1 MRGIAD
7 GAEISYHALKRL
19 NILPEYIKAGCSLAG
34 AWGDATSNRKLS
46 QLRALDWDRKAAMLK
61 Y

>member
-46 QLRALDWDRKAAMLK
+46 
-61 Y
+61 